1 MIVITGATGA
11 LNGATA
17 DHLLTRFPAEDLVVV
32 ARDPSRAQRFSD
44 RGVAVRH
51 GDYADPST
59 LEPAFAGADQL
70 LLVSSS
76 DPHADAVALH
86 TAAVDAAVRAGVGHV
101 LYTSH
106 QGAAPGTPF
115 GPGRDHAAT
124 EEVLE
129 RSGLT
134 WTSLR
139 NGFYA
144 HTLAWLAGDW
154 RTTGVVTVPAD
165 GPVSWTSRE
174 DAAEAAAV
182 VITRLVA
189 GETGLDGPLTLTAEE
204 APTFADVAA
213 SLTRATGSRV
223 GHVLVDPEEWL
234 AAQVREGRPEGMAR
248 FTLGMYE
255 AAAGGF
261 FAGTSPLLAD
271 LLGRR
276 PASALDAVLASGTGS
291 GAAAGTTSTTAPSGV
306 R

>member
-17 DHLLTRFPAEDLVVV
+17 DHLLARFPVEELVVV
-32 ARDPSRAQRFSD
+32 ARDPARAARFAE
-44 RGVAVRH
+44 RGVAVRR
-51 GDYADPST
+51 GDYARPDT
-59 LEPAFAGADQL
+59 LVPAFAGADQL

-76 DPHADAVALH
+76 DPFADAVALH
-86 TAAVDAAVRAGVGHV
+86 TAAVDAAVEAGVGRV

-106 QGAAPGTPF
+106 QGASPRTPF

-124 EEVLE
+124 EAVLE
-129 RSGLT
+129 RSGLP

-144 HTLAWLAGDW
+144 HSLAWLAGDW
-154 RTTGVVTVPAD
+154 RSTGAITVPAD
-165 GPVSWTSRE
+165 GPVSWTARA

-182 VITRLVA
+182 VIARLAA
-189 GETGLDGPLTLTAEE
+189 GETGLDGPLTLTAGE

-213 SLTRATGSRV
+213 LLSEATGSRV
-223 GHVLVDPEEWL
+223 ERVLVDPEEWL
-234 AAQVREGRPEGMAR
+234 ASQVRAGRPEGMAR
-248 FTLGMYE
+248 FALGMHR
-255 AAAGGF
+255 AAAEGS

-276 PASALDAVLASGTGS
+276 PATVLDAVLAP
-291 GAAAGTTSTTAPSGV
+291 AQ

>member
-11 LNGATA
+11 LNGATT
-17 DHLLTRFPAEDLVVV
+17 DHLLSRFPAEELVVV
-32 ARDPSRAQRFSD
+32 ARDPSRAQHFSD

-51 GDYADPST
+51 GDYADPGT
-59 LEPAFAGADQL
+59 LVPAFAGADQL

-76 DPHADAVALH
+76 DPYADAVALH
-86 TAAVDAAVRAGVGHV
+86 TAAVDAAVAAGVGHV

-106 QGAAPGTPF
+106 QGASPRTPF

-129 RSGLT
+129 RSGLP

-144 HTLAWLAGDW
+144 HTLTWLAGDW
-154 RTTGVVTVPAD
+154 RTTGVMTVPAD
-165 GPVSWTSRE
+165 GPVSWTARE

-182 VITRLVA
+182 VMARLAA
-189 GETGLDGPLTLTAEE
+189 GATGLEGPLTLTAEE

-213 SLTRATGSRV
+213 SVSRATGSHVER
-223 GHVLVDPEEWL
+223 VLVDPEEWL
-234 AAQVREGRPEGMAR
+234 ATQVREGRPEGMAR

-255 AAAGGF
+255 AAAAGF
-261 FAGTSPLLAD
+261 FAGTSPLLTD

-276 PASALDAVLASGTGS
+276 PASALDALTASPEAVS
-291 GAAAGTTSTTAPSGV
+291 SRA